1 MPVLVVESFWELLI
15 MFNLLST
22 DCITNGILALPAQLK
37 KTGYR
42 NPSNGTECGFQL
54 GYNTNDH
61 FFDFLKTH
69 PVTAKQFNNHMSAY
83 HQGRPS
89 WMDVGFYDVPQ
100 LIKTD
105 VEDSGA
111 LLVDIG
117 GSVGHDLSEF
127 RRKWPEAPGRLV
139 LQDLPEVLDQA
150 RTMSLHK
157 SIEIME
163 HDFFTE
169 QPVRGEYS
177 IQ

>member
-1 MPVLVVESFWELLI
+1 MPSLLKR
-15 MFNLLST
+15 
-22 DCITNGILALPAQLK
+22 TN
-37 KTGYR
+37 YR
-42 NPSNGTECGFQL
+42 NPSNGSECGFQL
-54 GYNTNDH
+54 GYDTQDH

-69 PVTAKQFNNHMSAY
+69 PTTAKQFNNHMSAY

-100 LIKTD
+100 LISTD
-105 VEDSGA
+105 VDDDGV

-127 RRKWPEAPGRLV
+127 RRKWPEARGRLI

-150 RTMSLHK
+150 RTMSLDK
-157 SIEIME
+157 SIEIMD

-169 QPVRGEYS
+169 EPIKGKMVLKQVPSYFTTS
-177 IQ
+177 